1 MKKIKAF
8 TLIELMIV
16 VAILGI
22 LAAVAIP
29 AFLNYIQRA
38 KTAEIPPLFKSIVD
52 SEAAFWQRPRQSS
65 TSASEATPCVLI
77 TQTSHGAVPTQLKRD
92 WGNAGA
98 ATKGLQTLGVSSSST
113 YYMYSVQSGNPVETA
128 IDTATTAIPLGV
140 CGIDTTGAI
149 SDSVG
154 AAVQN
159 SLVVGAVNAVA
170 IGNLDGDS
178 SPADFSVF
186 TRRFNLDS
194 NSNLGAGVL
203 GYSDELE

>member
-65 TSASEATPCVLI
+65 ASASEATACVLI
-77 TQTSHGAVPTQLKRD
+77 TQTSHGDVPTQVKRA
-92 WGNAGA
+92 WGNSSGV

-113 YYMYSVQSGNPVETA
+113 YYMYSVQSGNPLETA
-128 IDTATTAIPLGV
+128 IVAATTSIALGV
-140 CGIDTTGAI
+140 CGIGTTGAI
-149 SDSVG
+149 SDSAG
-154 AAVQN
+154 AAVPN

-170 IGNLDGDS
+170 IGDLDGD
-178 SPADFSVF
+178 ADLSVF